1 MSSASEDTMAVLDIS
16 PYPESIDSNEGV
28 QADCENR
35 EDEAQSD
42 EWEFRCVCG
51 VQGHNYDD
59 GRPMVQCC
67 ECNCWLHT
75 DCVNYDVN
83 SNDEFVCKWCREK
96 KAKKPSMK

>member
-35 EDEAQSD
+35 EEAQSD

-75 DCVNYDVN
+75 DCVHYDIN